1 MKEKLLKE
9 KNLDDY
15 IKIAKTDIYVFII
28 MLILIS
34 LILLFISFKVNWF
47 YLMIFCIA
55 FPFIVI
61 NKILTYRNLKNIK
74 NYLIENSLLDKI
86 GKIVFWNEKNYFL
99 TDKYIITSEY
109 NVTRHYKYDDIL
121 KISKRKNTVLN
132 SKHSYFEE
140 YLIITFKDKEQIEL
154 LICTIALVDENF
166 KDITEF
172 LLNKNKNI
180 TFSK

>member
-1 MKEKLLKE
+1 MKNKTVDEYV
-9 KNLDDY
+9 N
-15 IKIAKTDIYVFII
+15 IAKTDILVYII
-28 MLILIS
+28 MLTLITF
-34 LILLFISFKVNWF
+34 ILLFISYKVNWF

-55 FPFIVI
+55 FPFTII

-74 NYLIENSLLDKI
+74 KYLTENSLLDKI
-86 GKIVFWNEKNYFL
+86 GKIFFWNEKNYFL

-109 NVTRHYKYDDIL
+109 NITSLYKYDDIL

-132 SKHSYFEE
+132 SKHSYYEE

-154 LICTIALVDENF
+154 LVYTTALVDEEF

-180 TFSK
+180 IFSK